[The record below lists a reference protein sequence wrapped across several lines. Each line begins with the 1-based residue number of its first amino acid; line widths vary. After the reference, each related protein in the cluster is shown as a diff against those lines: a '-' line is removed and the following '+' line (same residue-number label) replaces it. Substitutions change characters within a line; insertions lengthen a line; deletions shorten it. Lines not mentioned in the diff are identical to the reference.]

1 MKLQKQL
8 SRKVQGK
15 EYPKWVVTIPPEKV
29 HALGWKTGEEL
40 VAVVNNDKLI
50 LVKKEKENY
59 NE

>member
-15 EYPKWVVTIPPEKV
+15 EYPKWVITIPPRKIQ
-29 HALGWKTGEEL
+29 ALGWKSGEEL
-40 VAVVNNDKLI
+40 EAVVKNSKLV
-50 LVKKEKENY
+50 LVKKEERKD